1 MKKIFVFAIAA
12 MLLAACGNSTK
23 EQTTTTAD
31 SDSVKTAEPDIA
43 TVMQTSTSADSAA
56 VDAVT
61 SATAL
66 PNHTS
71 YNGKLMV
78 SPQRNATVTVTMGG
92 KIHSTPLMPGIFVSR
107 GSVIAVID
115 NPAFIDLQRD
125 FMESRAQL
133 AYLESEYNRQSRL
146 SSQEAASQKHFQQS
160 KADYMTMKTRYQAS
174 AMQLRNMGVSLAG
187 LIKGGIRPY
196 FYVHAPISGYVA
208 NLKVNLGKYL
218 QTGDPICDIIDK
230 GNPMLCLTAYEKDL
244 GKLSEGNRVQFRV
257 NGMGKRTF
265 YATVSSIS
273 QEVDDTNRSIQV
285 YARIKGNNPRFRPG
299 MYVTAHVENR

>member
-1 MKKIFVFAIAA
+1 MKRIFIFAIAA
-12 MLLAACGNSTK
+12 LLLTACGNSTQK
-23 EQTTTTAD
+23 QASTAAD
-31 SDSVKTAEPDIA
+31 SDTMKVEPDTA
-43 TVMQTSTSADSAA
+43 TVPQTSLTKDTTA
-56 VDAVT
+56 VDGRT

-78 SPQRNATVTVTMGG
+78 SPQRNASVTVTMGG
-92 KIHSTPLMPGIFVSR
+92 KIHSTPLMPGIFVRR
-107 GSVIAVID
+107 GTVIAVID

-133 AYLESEYNRQSRL
+133 AYLESEYNRQNRL
-146 SSQEAASQKHFQQS
+146 SMQEAASQKHFQQS

-174 AMQLRNMGVSLAG
+174 AMQLRNMGVSLSG

-208 NLKVNLGKYL
+208 NLKINLGKYL

-244 GKLSEGNRVQFRV
+244 GKLSVGNRVQFRV
-257 NGMGKRTF
+257 NGMGNRTF

-273 QEVDDTNRSIQV
+273 QEVDDTNRSIEV
-285 YARIKGNNPRFRPG
+285 YARIKGNNARFRPG

>member
-1 MKKIFVFAIAA
+1 MKRIFIFAIAA
-12 MLLAACGNSTK
+12 TLLAACGNSTK
-23 EQTTTTAD
+23 EQTSATAD
-31 SDSVKTAEPDIA
+31 SDSVKAAPD
-43 TVMQTSTSADSAA
+43 TSTVTMTSASADTAK

-78 SPQRNATVTVTMGG
+78 APQRNASVTVTMGG
-92 KIHSTPLMPGIFVSR
+92 KIHSTRLMPGIFVGR
-107 GSVIAVID
+107 GAVIAVID

-125 FMESRAQL
+125 FLESRAQL
-133 AYLESEYNRQSRL
+133 VYLESEYNRQNRL
-146 SSQEAASQKHFQQS
+146 SSQEAASQKRFQQS

-174 AMQLRNMGVSLAG
+174 AMQLRNMGVSLPG

-208 NLKVNLGKYL
+208 NLKINLGKYL
-218 QTGDPICDIIDK
+218 QAGDPICDIIDK

-244 GKLSEGNRVQFRV
+244 GKLSVGNRVQFRV

-273 QEVDDTNRSIQV
+273 QEVDDTNRSIEV